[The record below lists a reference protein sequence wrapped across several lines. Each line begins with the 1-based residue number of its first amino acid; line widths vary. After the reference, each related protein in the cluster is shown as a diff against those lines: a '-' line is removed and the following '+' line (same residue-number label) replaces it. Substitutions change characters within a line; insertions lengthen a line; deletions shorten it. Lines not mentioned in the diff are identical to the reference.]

1 MELGVRWQELEMTG
15 LGSGGCVEKEGEKQS
30 RPVRNAVACQG
41 TRESKE
47 ISKCKHEQVTEYLV
61 AA

>member
-1 MELGVRWQELEMTG
+1 MARVRSKTG
-15 LGSGGCVEKEGEKQS
+15 LGSGGCIEKEGEEQS
-30 RPVRNAVACQG
+30 FTVRNAVARQG

-47 ISKCKHEQVTEYLV
+47 TSKCKHEQVTEHLV

>member
-1 MELGVRWQELEMTG
+1 MARVRSKTG
-15 LGSGGCVEKEGEKQS
+15 LGNGSCVEKEGEKQS
-30 RPVRNAVACQG
+30 FTVRNAIAHQG

-47 ISKCKHEQVTEYLV
+47 TSKCKYEQVTEYLV